1 MSVNN
6 IYCSNC
12 GKKGHLFKNC
22 KFPII
27 SFGIICIKL
36 ENININKLLLNAKNL
51 IDNSLVQN
59 NENNINYNE
68 LPFLTEKEYNKKI
81 KFVMIRRKNSFT
93 YIDFMRG
100 KYNTYDI
107 DYLFNLFNLMTITEL
122 NNLREKTFDELW
134 EDLWNIKLPNNIYK
148 VEYNNSKNKFN
159 ELKKG
164 KIINIYNIPINISID
179 YIIKHNYT
187 KWKEPEW
194 GFPKG
199 RRNYKETEYNCA
211 IREFIEETNFK
222 ENEIELINIE
232 PLIELFIGSNGVKY
246 KHKYFIAQSIPK
258 KKVKIDINNKYQLNE
273 ISDIKWM
280 NFNEAKNN
288 IREYNLEKKNILN
301 NIYNLLKMLV
311 VRNNI

>member
-100 KYNTYDI
+100 KYNIYDI
-107 DYLFNLFNLMTITEL
+107 DYLFNLFNLMTVVEL

-199 RRNYKETEYNCA
+199 RRNYKETEHNCA

-311 VRNNI
+311 VRNN